1 MKLDRRRR
9 GGGGGGAIDMA
20 PSSGLESDS
29 EEHVLPGG
37 VGTFSIRQ
45 VASAT
50 RSRGEAAGHG
60 VVSGAFPPAV
70 HVSRTEEGPPHGAE
84 SGARAH
90 SGPLA
95 MWQDSGVDQRSRG
108 ENLYIHTLSFFL
120 LSGRFQ
126 NSGPSFIT
134 LPCCMFRRERRGG
147 EKQRQQRRSGA
158 QHTEIQAF
166 RYRAAE
172 TDKDK
177 RQAMLVESN
186 FNFHQLHLADQ
197 KLKKNERFRT

>member
-1 MKLDRRRR
+1 MEQNRE
-9 GGGGGGAIDMA
+9 
-20 PSSGLESDS
+20 PGL
-29 EEHVLPGG
+29 
-37 VGTFSIRQ
+37 T
-45 VASAT
+45 AA
-50 RSRGEAAGHG
+50 RSRCGKI
-60 VVSGAFPPAV
+60 
-70 HVSRTEEGPPHGAE
+70 
-84 SGARAH
+84 
-90 SGPLA
+90 LA
-95 MWQDSGVDQRSRG
+95 STKDPEVK
-108 ENLYIHTLSFFL
+108 NLYTYAVVFL

-197 KLKKNERFRT
+197 KLKKKIYPERREAE